1 MNGLI
6 DNLIDLMQT
15 VEFSKQLSGLEKKD
29 FVLTKMKKL
38 FDLDDQK
45 IEMISEFI
53 DIIILLDKN
62 KIKIQKSAKKIF
74 ICC

>member
-1 MNGLI
+1 MNTLI

-15 VEFSKQLSGLEKKD
+15 AELSKLNGLEKKD
-29 FVLTKMKKL
+29 FVLDKMQKL
-38 FDLDDQK
+38 FDLDDAK
-45 IEMISEFI
+45 VEMISEFI

-74 ICC
+74 ICF

>member
-1 MNGLI
+1 MNTLI

-15 VEFSKQLSGLEKKD
+15 AELSKLMNGLEKKD
-29 FVLTKMKKL
+29 FVLDKMQKL
-38 FDLDDQK
+38 FDLDDAK
-45 IEMISEFI
+45 VEMISEFI

-74 ICC
+74 ICF